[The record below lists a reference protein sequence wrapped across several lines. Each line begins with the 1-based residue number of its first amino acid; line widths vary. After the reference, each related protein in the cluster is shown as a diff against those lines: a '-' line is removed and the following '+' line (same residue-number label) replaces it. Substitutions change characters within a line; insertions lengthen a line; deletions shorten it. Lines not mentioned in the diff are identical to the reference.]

1 MKKKLLAMLMAG
13 VVAVS
18 VCACGSK
25 EAEDAA
31 NTADEAATTATTEAG
46 TEENASTQEAEEIRV
61 SEREDYVALEDME
74 TDEYVTLPEYASMNV
89 QAVKPDVTDARIESY
104 INANILTAYAVTD
117 RAVAAGDAVKID
129 YVGKKDGV
137 AFDGGTAEGYVL
149 NIGSGT
155 FIEGFEDGLIGVM
168 PGETVDLNLTFPDNY
183 QATDLAGAEVVFT
196 VTVHEIQESTDYAS
210 VTPELLSLMGS
221 SYTSKEEIWA
231 DAAKSVEENV
241 QASYETNIA
250 NAIMENL
257 LEQSSFTSVPQ
268 HLIDEEVQNYNIY
281 METLCMN
288 YYGVDVETFVTTFYG
303 ITMDEYNTQM
313 EQMCEDTV
321 KQYLIMEAVAR
332 AEGVEVTEEMMN
344 EKAAEE
350 AAEYQ
355 YESAEALIEEVGRTT
370 YRMYILQDMVMEKL
384 MDKVSV
390 ETLTE
395 EEAMAEAAASAATQA
410 AE

>member
-1 MKKKLLAMLMAG
+1 MKKRLLAMLMAG

-18 VCACGSK
+18 VCACGGK
-25 EAEDAA
+25 AEDAA
-31 NTADEAATTATTEAG
+31 NTTEEAATTATTEAG
-46 TEENASTQEAEEIRV
+46 TEENASTQETEEIRV

-74 TDEYVTLPEYASMNV
+74 TDEYVTLPEYASMTV

-104 INANILTAYAVTD
+104 INANILTTYAVTD

-137 AFDGGTAEGYVL
+137 AFDGGTAEDYVL

-168 PGETVDLNLTFPDNY
+168 PGETVDLNLTFPEEY
-183 QATDLAGAEVVFT
+183 HAAELAGAEVVFT

-210 VTPELLSLMGS
+210 VTPELLTLMGS
-221 SYTSKEEIWA
+221 SYTSKEDIWA
-231 DAAKSVEENV
+231 DATKSVEENA

-288 YYGVDVETFVTTFYG
+288 YYGVDVETFVTSFYG

-313 EQMCEDTV
+313 KQMCEDTV

-332 AEGVEVTEEMMN
+332 AEGIEVTDEMMN
-344 EKAAEE
+344 EKAVAE

-395 EEAMAEAAASAATQA
+395 EEAMAEAAAATA
-410 AE
+410 TEVAE

>member
-1 MKKKLLAMLMAG
+1 MKKRLLVMLMAG

-18 VCACGSK
+18 VCACGGK
-25 EAEDAA
+25 AEDAA
-31 NTADEAATTATTEAG
+31 NTTEEAATTATTEAG
-46 TEENASTQEAEEIRV
+46 TEENASTQETEEIRV

-74 TDEYVTLPEYASMNV
+74 TDEYVTLPEYASMTV

-104 INANILTAYAVTD
+104 INANILTTYAVTD

-137 AFDGGTAEGYVL
+137 AFDGGTAEDYVL

-168 PGETVDLNLTFPDNY
+168 PGETVDLNLTFPEEY
-183 QATDLAGAEVVFT
+183 HAAELAGAEVVFT
-196 VTVHEIQESTDYAS
+196 VKVHEIQESTDYAS
-210 VTPELLSLMGS
+210 VTPELLTLMGS
-221 SYTSKEEIWA
+221 SYTSKEDIWA
-231 DAAKSVEENV
+231 DATKSVEENA

-288 YYGVDVETFVTTFYG
+288 YYGVDVETFVTSFYG

-313 EQMCEDTV
+313 KQMCEDTV

-332 AEGVEVTEEMMN
+332 AEGIEVTDEMMN
-344 EKAAEE
+344 EKAVAE

-395 EEAMAEAAASAATQA
+395 EEAMAEAAAATA
-410 AE
+410 TEVAE

>member
-1 MKKKLLAMLMAG
+1 MKKRLLAMLMAG

-18 VCACGSK
+18 VCACGGK
-25 EAEDAA
+25 AEDAA
-31 NTADEAATTATTEAG
+31 NTTDEAATTATTEAG
-46 TEENASTQEAEEIRV
+46 TEESASTQETEEIRV

-74 TDEYVTLPEYASMNV
+74 TDEYVTLPEYASMTV

-104 INANILTAYAVTD
+104 INANILTTYAVTD

-168 PGETVDLNLTFPDNY
+168 PGETVDLPLTFPEDY
-183 QATDLAGAEVVFT
+183 HAAELAGAEVVFT

-210 VTPELLSLMGS
+210 VTPELLTLMGS
-221 SYTSKEEIWA
+221 SYTSKEDIWA
-231 DAAKSVEENV
+231 DATKSVEENA

-250 NAIMENL
+250 NAIMEKL

-288 YYGVDVETFVTTFYG
+288 YYGVDVETFVTSFYG

-313 EQMCEDTV
+313 KQMCEDTV

-370 YRMYILQDMVMEKL
+370 YRMYILQDVVMEKL
-384 MDKVSV
+384 VDKVSV

-395 EEAMAEAAASAATQA
+395 EEAMAEAATAAATQV

>member
-1 MKKKLLAMLMAG
+1 MKKRLLAMLMAG

-18 VCACGSK
+18 VCACGGK
-25 EAEDAA
+25 AEDAA
-31 NTADEAATTATTEAG
+31 NTTDEAATTATTEVG
-46 TEENASTQEAEEIRV
+46 TEENASTQKTEEIRV

-74 TDEYVTLPEYASMNV
+74 TDEYVTLPEYASMTV

-104 INANILTAYAVTD
+104 INANILTTYAVTD

-137 AFDGGTAEGYVL
+137 AFEGGTAEDYVL

-168 PGETVDLNLTFPDNY
+168 PGETVDLPLTFPEDY
-183 QATDLAGAEVVFT
+183 HAAELAGAEVVFT
-196 VTVHEIQESTDYAS
+196 VTVHEIQKSTDYAS
-210 VTPELLSLMGS
+210 VTPELLTLMGS
-221 SYTSKEEIWA
+221 SYTSKEDIWA
-231 DAAKSVEENV
+231 DATKRVEENA
-241 QASYETNIA
+241 QASYESNIA
-250 NAIMENL
+250 NAIMEKL

-281 METLCMN
+281 MEALCMD

-303 ITMDEYNTQM
+303 ITMEEYNTQM
-313 EQMCEDTV
+313 KQMCEDTV

-370 YRMYILQDMVMEKL
+370 YRMYILQDMVMDKL
-384 MDKVSV
+384 LDKVSV
-390 ETLTE
+390 ENLTE
-395 EEAMAEAAASAATQA
+395 EEAMAEAATAAATQV